1 MGGMVAPVTGSL
13 VSFLVGLLV
22 GGLAIHISASV
33 IVGYSSYRTAIVTAA
48 IGAFA
53 WFLVSL
59 LVGWIPVLGGPL
71 AGLVALIVYVG
82 VINTQYPGGW
92 RKATAV
98 AFVAWLA
105 ALLVMFVLGAVG
117 LDLPIV
123 GVPGV

>member
-1 MGGMVAPVTGSL
+1 VVAPIGGSL

-33 IVGYSSYRTAIVTAA
+33 IVGYSSYKKAIITAA

-71 AGLVALIVYVG
+71 ATLVALVVYVG
-82 VINTQYPGGW
+82 VINMQYPGGW
-92 RKATAV
+92 LKASAV

-105 ALLVMFVLGAVG
+105 ALLVLFLLGAAG